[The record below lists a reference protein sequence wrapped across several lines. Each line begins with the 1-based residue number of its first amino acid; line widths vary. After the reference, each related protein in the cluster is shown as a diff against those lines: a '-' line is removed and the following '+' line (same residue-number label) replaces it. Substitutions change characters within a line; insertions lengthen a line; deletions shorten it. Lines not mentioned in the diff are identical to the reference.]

1 MRHMQRRLWHPAPS
15 TCRLQV
21 WERVRICCVVVLWHS
36 HQSDKACMPVC
47 RRPQAPQP
55 ARRPPPQSS
64 TSARPGE
71 AAPRRAQGG
80 LQVMWPQSDAGEPC
94 GGRARSH
101 ESCSAWRRKPC
112 GYQSWLR
119 GGGGRLIGMHALS
132 AWRFAPQSEHSHSTI
147 TLTCSHACTL
157 QVAGAGCHRRRCM
170 WPKRSLWSTQ
180 VRNMACSFLDCC

>member
-1 MRHMQRRLWHPAPS
+1 MQRRLWHPAPS

-119 GGGGRLIGMHALS
+119 GGGGRLIGMHAGTAAAKAQCLTS
-132 AWRFAPQSEHSHSTI
+132 KSTGRQITRAHARQSQHWPSRQGWVRSPAPWARYI
-147 TLTCSHACTL
+147 TLDQPS
-157 QVAGAGCHRRRCM
+157 AGWG
-170 WPKRSLWSTQ
+170 K
-180 VRNMACSFLDCC
+180 